1 LDFDPRWGDGSN
13 DPWCQHCKQPIT
25 SEQKSVRV
33 DFANDPHGF
42 GGLSGL
48 YHATCSKPFA
58 SLAHAMNMLSS
69 RRF

>member
-48 YHATCSKPFA
+48 YHAACSKPFA